1 MPRGRFGPAER
12 PRVDGHQRVTES
24 EWVRGRDEGGWQRR
38 IPGSRSRTIC
48 GRSLNQTQEH
58 LRQGTAVAEIR
69 TQHAFLC
76 QKRGG
81 SQIPILEGEIKSPS
95 YLAERIPACLPNN
108 IGRRPSPPLQIAERS
123 QNSGK
128 ERILRVKLALSV
140 RPSEFMRLHALSG
153 RPFWSVG
160 RSVVQNRAKL

>member
-1 MPRGRFGPAER
+1 MGER
-12 PRVDGHQRVTES
+12 
-24 EWVRGRDEGGWQRR
+24 EGGWQRR
-38 IPGSRSRTIC
+38 TPGSRSRTIC

-58 LRQGTAVAEIR
+58 LRQGTAVAEIL

-95 YLAERIPACLPNN
+95 NWAERIPACLPNN

-160 RSVVQNRAKL
+160 RSFRIGQSCSRKYRTHNCTFFITHTLHVLSK